1 MVTTAADRFRIAR
14 ASTTKDTR
22 HGGALDAHK
31 AVLGGDREI
40 ESAQDRLD
48 TAVTVLVE
56 SWED

>member
-1 MVTTAADRFRIAR
+1 MVTTAADRLRIALT
-14 ASTTKDTR
+14 STTKDTR

-31 AVLGGDREI
+31 AVPSGDNEI

-56 SWED
+56 S